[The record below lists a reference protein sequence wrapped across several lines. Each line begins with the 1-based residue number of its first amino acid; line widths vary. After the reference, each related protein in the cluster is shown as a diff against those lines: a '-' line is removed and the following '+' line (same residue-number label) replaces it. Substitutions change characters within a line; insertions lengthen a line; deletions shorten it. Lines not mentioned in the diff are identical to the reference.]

1 MKLVE
6 LEFVLDA
13 PREEVEEKLTPTAIV
28 EYVGT
33 YDVVSVEESGPVDVL
48 TVAAPNDLEGEL
60 AFTELEGG
68 YAYEQG
74 AVGPFE
80 SMTTWVTL
88 ENVADGTDRTRIS
101 VRSEYTFGGP
111 LAFIKDRLASST
123 RRQELERLVYAL
135 AHDLDASD
143 ADRDDDRGAVGSDD
157 GTGGGRADA
166 GDNASDAE
174 RA

>member
-48 TVAAPNDLEGEL
+48 TVAAPNELEGEL
-60 AFTELEGG
+60 AFTELEDG

-74 AVGPFE
+74 DVGPFE

-88 ENVADGTDRTRIS
+88 EDVTDGTDRTRVS

-135 AHDLDASD
+135 AHDLADDEASD
-143 ADRDDDRGAVGSDD
+143 GAGDDRVGDGTADARDD
-157 GTGGGRADA
+157 
-166 GDNASDAE
+166 ASDAE